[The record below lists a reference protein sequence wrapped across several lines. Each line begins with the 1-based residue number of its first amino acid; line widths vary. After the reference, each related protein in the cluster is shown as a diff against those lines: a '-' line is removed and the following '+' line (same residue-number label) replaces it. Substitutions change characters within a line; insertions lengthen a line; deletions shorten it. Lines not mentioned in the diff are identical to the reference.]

1 MVSTLTASLEFPE
14 VTFIEQDKVQF
25 TYFSSQKKVHF
36 HHDIYSISTYLV
48 VTKDPHLNQ
57 LLIYIYIY
65 IYTDSETTSIYRL

>member
-57 LLIYIYIY
+57 LLIYIYIDL
-65 IYTDSETTSIYRL
+65 YTDSETTSIYRL